1 MANDMEANDMSNE
14 DMASIK
20 QEQEQFLYHLSELE
34 NIDCVYNIEDMG
46 ESPER
51 EYLMY
56 IADHCREIRELIDKL
71 YQAKIYIIKNDLSN
85 KTEFYRDKIVYK

>member
-1 MANDMEANDMSNE
+1 MSNE
-14 DMASIK
+14 DMESIK

-34 NIDCVYNIEDMG
+34 NMDSVYNIEDMG
-46 ESPER
+46 NESPEQ

-85 KTEFYRDKIVYK
+85 KTEFYRDKIGI

>member
-1 MANDMEANDMSNE
+1 MSNEDMSNE
-14 DMASIK
+14 DMESIK

-34 NIDCVYNIEDMG
+34 NMDSVYNIEDMG
-46 ESPER
+46 NESPEQ

-56 IADHCREIRELIDKL
+56 IADHCREIRELIYKL

>member
-1 MANDMEANDMSNE
+1 MSSEDME
-14 DMASIK
+14 SIK

-34 NIDCVYNIEDMG
+34 NMDCVYNIEDMG
-46 ESPER
+46 NESPEQ

>member
-1 MANDMEANDMSNE
+1 MANDMDENDMEANQ

-85 KTEFYRDKIVYK
+85 KTEFYRDKIGV

>member
-1 MANDMEANDMSNE
+1 MSNE
-14 DMASIK
+14 DMESIK

-34 NIDCVYNIEDMG
+34 NMDSVYNIEDMG
-46 ESPER
+46 NESPEQ